1 MWRKPLVGEV
11 SCQRP
16 RVVQKMLPTQLV
28 VSLPS
33 ALRIAALYMLVRGG
47 IGLVWPLLRLGPN
60 HPEFQA
66 QSAAYRSGAHSR
78 ELILS
83 VACIVAGVGLFWHHA
98 WGAHAGAGLA
108 HNWHHLRRELLCLGL
123 FERTTDASRPPLVS
137 RHRGRVEW
145 DVVLHYLSSG
155 TLTCALKIND

>member
-98 WGAHAGAGLA
+98 WGRMLA
-108 HNWHHLRRELLCLGL
+108 LALLIIG
-123 FERTTDASRPPLVS
+123 TIYDANSFAW
-137 RHRGRVEW
+137 GF
-145 DVVLHYLSSG
+145 SSG
-155 TLTCALKIND
+155 PPTPRVRLLSHVIVVAWNGMWFYIIYRAEL